1 LEEAKTLS
9 GEKPMKEA
17 IEIVLVK
24 FVRRKKSKRSVAL
37 EGKVELSFSLPEFPK
52 RRKGD
57 IPHR

>member
-1 LEEAKTLS
+1 
-9 GEKPMKEA
+9 MKEA

-24 FVRRKKSKRSVAL
+24 FVRRKKSKRFVAL